1 VSLPTAILAGGL
13 ATRLRPTTETIP
25 KALIEVAG
33 RPFVEH
39 QLAWLRDQGVRRVVF
54 CVAYRGEMIQTAV
67 GDGSR
72 WDLSIDY
79 VFDGE
84 RLLGTG
90 GALKRALPTLGPAF
104 FVLYGDS
111 YLNCDLVQI
120 ERAFIASRRAGLM
133 TILRNDNRWDRS
145 NVLFEEGRIVR
156 YDKRNWTPDM
166 RHIDYGLGVLTEGAL
181 ARFPSDE
188 PFDLA
193 TVYERL
199 LAAGELAAFEVGDR
213 FYEIGSPEGLE
224 ETRAFLAERSIGGSS
239 LTP

>member
-90 GALKRALPTLGPAF
+90 GALKRALPELGPAF

-111 YLNCDLVQI
+111 YSNCDLAAI
-120 ERAFIASRRAGLM
+120 ERAFGASRRAGLM
-133 TILRNDNRWDRS
+133 TIFRNDNRWDRS

-156 YDKRNWTPDM
+156 YDKRNRTPDM
-166 RHIDYGLGVLTEGAL
+166 RHIDYGLGVLTDGAL
-181 ARFPSDE
+181 AKFPADE
-188 PFDLA
+188 AFDLA
-193 TVYERL
+193 AVYERL
-199 LAAGELAAFEVGDR
+199 LASGELAAFEVGAR

-224 ETRAFLAERSIGGSS
+224 EPRAFLAERSGAR
-239 LTP
+239 